1 MGIHFV
7 KTSIGKAETY
17 IVNNKEH
24 KAPDD
29 YFDICSITASP
40 TNNCQAF
47 SIGYIYGLLR
57 FDVDTKELLM
67 KASGITGKKIM
78 YFDVNMGYMK
88 KRVLDEI
95 KPYIKEVKCMNYK
108 STSGS
113 RMSLCMAIL
122 DLEKLK
128 E

>member
-1 MGIHFV
+1 MALYFR
-7 KTSIGKAETY
+7 KTSTDGYDTWLVDNREGKS
-17 IVNNKEH
+17 ID
-24 KAPDD
+24 APYDVCRV
-29 YFDICSITASP
+29 IASP

-47 SIGYIYGLLR
+47 SIAYIYGILR
-57 FDVDTKELLM
+57 MNVDTKELLRM
-67 KASGITGKKIM
+67 ASGLSGKKIM
-78 YFDVNMGYMK
+78 YFDVNMGSMK

-95 KPYIKEVKCMNYK
+95 KPYVKEVKCMNYK